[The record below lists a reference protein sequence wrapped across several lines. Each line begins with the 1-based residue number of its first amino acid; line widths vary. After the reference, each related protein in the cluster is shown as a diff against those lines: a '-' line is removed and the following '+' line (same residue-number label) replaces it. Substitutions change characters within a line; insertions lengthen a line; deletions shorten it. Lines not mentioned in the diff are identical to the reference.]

1 MVLNVDLNVPPLE
14 SWMPNGA
21 SGSAHPWESQGVTV
35 PVNPQCGHSTRGQQG
50 AVLTS
55 NNGLRSSPIDV
66 EALEDDVEMF
76 SSLRGFPQTRNR
88 ARRNQPVTV
97 VLDEDLET
105 RPRHSGVTI
114 GEPVT
119 TLSLNTHNRRERI
132 PTNMTIINCDLD
144 LDPEEESD
152 AKKRIVTKSNLE
164 PEKVVAKEPTFTCP
178 VCMNPLVEASSTICG
193 HIFCD
198 CCIKASIKAQKK
210 CPTCRRKLTMNN
222 FHRVYLPTID

>member
-152 AKKRIVTKSNLE
+152 AKVRMITSIESSCCYKMISIWHFECMYVHVMKAYQHLKSLGDTMELSN
-164 PEKVVAKEPTFTCP
+164 VNG
-178 VCMNPLVEASSTICG
+178 NPWFYVYFSLVI
-193 HIFCD
+193 
-198 CCIKASIKAQKK
+198 
-210 CPTCRRKLTMNN
+210 
-222 FHRVYLPTID
+222 

>member
-14 SWMPNGA
+14 SSMADGA
-21 SGSAHPWESQGVTV
+21 SGSAHPCISQGATV
-35 PVNPQCGHSTRGQQG
+35 SVNPQCNHSTRGQQG
-50 AVLTS
+50 AVPTS

-76 SSLRGFPQTRNR
+76 SSLRGFSETRNR
-88 ARRNQPVTV
+88 ARRNQPVMV

-105 RPRHSGVTI
+105 RPRPSGVTI
-114 GEPVT
+114 GESVT
-119 TLSLNTHNRRERI
+119 TLSLNTHAKRERI

-144 LDPEEESD
+144 LDPEEEND
-152 AKKRIVTKSNLE
+152 AKKRIVMKSNLE

-198 CCIKASIKAQKK
+198 SCIKASIKAQKK